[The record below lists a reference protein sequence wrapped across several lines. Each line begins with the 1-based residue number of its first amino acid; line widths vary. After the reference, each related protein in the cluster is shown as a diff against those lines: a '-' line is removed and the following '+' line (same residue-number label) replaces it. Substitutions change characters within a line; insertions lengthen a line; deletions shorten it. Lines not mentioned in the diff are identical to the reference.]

1 MPGLPAD
8 HVLTII
14 CIKQWPQDRAA
25 LATSRTTD
33 YTRTGWKQRNRRTTH
48 ARIVRVLDFERAFAM
63 LEEEPSWLSHSS
75 TGTTNLRTK
84 PPMPSAAASANSAT
98 WYLRPARTSPIFLNR
113 LDLASSLLL
122 CCFARPLLWLYGH
135 REHAS

>member
-14 CIKQWPQDRAA
+14 RIKQWQQDRAA

-33 YTRTGWKQRNRRTTH
+33 YTRTGWKQRNHRAAD

-63 LEEEPSWLSHSS
+63 LEQEHQQALALIYRDNQPQDKAADAIGCSQRKLCTCYPKPDRTWPTFSIAS
-75 TGTTNLRTK
+75 TCCDGG
-84 PPMPSAAASANSAT
+84 
-98 WYLRPARTSPIFLNR
+98 
-113 LDLASSLLL
+113 SSLS
-122 CCFARPLLWLYGH
+122 
-135 REHAS
+135 ASRR